1 MRKCRKNRGFTLI
14 EILVVV
20 VILGILAAL
29 VAPNLL
35 SRPDAVRVQAAQTD
49 LRTLSSALD
58 VYRLDNYRYPSTD
71 QGLEALVERP
81 SGFPEAKNWNA
92 GGYLKK
98 LPVDPWGVPYVYEN
112 LEGDFN
118 IYRLGGDGVEG
129 GAGTDADI
137 HLRDL

>member
-81 SGFPEAKNWNA
+81 SGFP
-92 GGYLKK
+92 
-98 LPVDPWGVPYVYEN
+98 
-112 LEGDFN
+112 
-118 IYRLGGDGVEG
+118 
-129 GAGTDADI
+129 
-137 HLRDL
+137 